1 MNAVVRWR
9 RPGKSPDVIDARGA
23 GTRGI
28 PGGRMAIPGGLGL
41 AGIVVFVLLQLL
53 SGGGGPAFGV
63 ENQFGESPQAPDA
76 QAIPAGE
83 DPERDLKD
91 FSSYVFINAQ
101 E

>member
-1 MNAVVRWR
+1 
-9 RPGKSPDVIDARGA
+9 
-23 GTRGI
+23 
-28 PGGRMAIPGGLGL
+28 MAIPGGLGL
-41 AGIVVFVLLQLL
+41 VGIVVFVLIQLL

-63 ENQFGESPQAPDA
+63 ENQFGESPHAPDA